1 MTMLKKITL
10 QMGLL
15 ALMLFPFLTAC
26 ADTQAGSNRVIE
38 ASNFAEVAGL
48 MRNSK
53 KVLLLEFHAEHCAY
67 CRQLERDFLKP
78 MQLNKDDQTKV
89 IIRKL
94 DVGSY
99 QQIIDFDG
107 NKIAAEDFAARYNVK
122 MTPTMVFLDAN
133 GNEMVE
139 RILGINTPSLFGGYI
154 DDAVDKAVQK
164 IRGQHN

>member
-1 MTMLKKITL
+1 MTMLKKMTL

-15 ALMLFPFLTAC
+15 ALMLFPFMTAC
-26 ADTQAGSNRVIE
+26 ADSKVGENTVIE
-38 ASNFAEVAGL
+38 ESNFSEVAAL
-48 MRNSK
+48 MRSSR

-78 MQLNKDDQTKV
+78 MQLNKDDKTKV

-107 NKIAAEDFAARYNVK
+107 KKIAAEDFAARYGVQ

-133 GNEMVE
+133 GNEIVE

-154 DDAVDKAVQK
+154 DDAVDIAVKK
-164 IRGQHN
+164 IRGQN